1 MNQKPLKK
9 RIHAGEE
16 INIKRALM
24 NSSHEQI
31 RAMLSQDSYDLL
43 YIDAQHEAHTDHDII
58 RICAAA
64 EEMEVPVQMRIE
76 HPRNAY
82 LIGNYLDLGLLGIK
96 VPEID
101 NRKTVLEAINAFY
114 YPPIGKRSWGGA
126 ARYGI
131 KEHGDRLEYADWW
144 NKNGILGI
152 KIESVKAVLNVH
164 ELAQTGVD
172 YLDIGPNDLLFDLET
187 SRHPYL
193 KSLSDCIEYIK
204 KELVDSH
211 IRIM

>member
-1 MNQKPLKK
+1 
-9 RIHAGEE
+9 
-16 INIKRALM
+16 
-24 NSSHEQI
+24 
-31 RAMLSQDSYDLL
+31 
-43 YIDAQHEAHTDHDII
+43 
-58 RICAAA
+58 
-64 EEMEVPVQMRIE
+64 
-76 HPRNAY
+76 
-82 LIGNYLDLGLLGIK
+82 
-96 VPEID
+96 VPEVD

-152 KIESVKAVLNVH
+152 KIESVKAVLNVR

-193 KSLSDCIEYIK
+193 KSLSDCIEHIQ